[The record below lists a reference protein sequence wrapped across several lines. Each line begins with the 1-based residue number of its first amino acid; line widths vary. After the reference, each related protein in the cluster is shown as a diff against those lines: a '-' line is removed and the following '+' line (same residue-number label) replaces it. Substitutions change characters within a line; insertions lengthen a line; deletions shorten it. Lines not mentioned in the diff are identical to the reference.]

1 MSTLWTARDAA
12 RATGGRAIADWQA
25 SGVSIDSRTLQP
37 GDLFVALNDQ
47 RDGHKF
53 VGDALAAG
61 AAAALVSHI
70 PDGLDAD
77 GPFLIVDDALV
88 ALTAL
93 GAIARART
101 RSKVIA
107 ITGSAGK
114 TSTKDMLRIVLEKQ
128 GKTHAAERS
137 FNNHWG
143 VPLTLA
149 RLPTDADFAVIEIGM
164 NKPGEIA
171 PLAKLARPHVAMI
184 TNIGPAHLQAFD
196 DLAAIAREKAS
207 ISEGLE
213 TPDGVQII
221 CADLPKEAR
230 DVLDQC
236 PNPALRQI
244 RYGTENDNPWHLVE
258 VVQIQDQTIVRAHL
272 HERGEVMFKLAVPG
286 KHFALNAL
294 GVLAAVEA
302 LGADPVIAAHD
313 LATWTP
319 PAGRGRKQTV
329 VLDIV
334 DEHLS
339 FELYDDAFN
348 ANPASIHAAL
358 EVLAATAV
366 RDGIGRVAQGRR
378 VCILGDMLELGR
390 DGVAFHQ
397 AIASHRVIRK
407 IDAIHTVGA
416 LMRSLHDALPKSRR
430 GRHFETADDAAAI
443 AHQLVDAGDV
453 VLVKGSKG
461 SRVSLV
467 VDALS
472 NLGHARLK
480 GEEEPA

>member
-1 MSTLWTARDAA
+1 MSKLWTARDAA

-230 DVLDQC
+230 RC
-236 PNPALRQI
+236 P
-244 RYGTENDNPWHLVE
+244 
-258 VVQIQDQTIVRAHL
+258 
-272 HERGEVMFKLAVPG
+272 
-286 KHFALNAL
+286 
-294 GVLAAVEA
+294 
-302 LGADPVIAAHD
+302 
-313 LATWTP
+313 
-319 PAGRGRKQTV
+319 
-329 VLDIV
+329 
-334 DEHLS
+334 
-339 FELYDDAFN
+339 
-348 ANPASIHAAL
+348 
-358 EVLAATAV
+358 
-366 RDGIGRVAQGRR
+366 
-378 VCILGDMLELGR
+378 
-390 DGVAFHQ
+390 
-397 AIASHRVIRK
+397 
-407 IDAIHTVGA
+407 
-416 LMRSLHDALPKSRR
+416 
-430 GRHFETADDAAAI
+430 
-443 AHQLVDAGDV
+443 
-453 VLVKGSKG
+453 
-461 SRVSLV
+461 
-467 VDALS
+467 
-472 NLGHARLK
+472 
-480 GEEEPA
+480 